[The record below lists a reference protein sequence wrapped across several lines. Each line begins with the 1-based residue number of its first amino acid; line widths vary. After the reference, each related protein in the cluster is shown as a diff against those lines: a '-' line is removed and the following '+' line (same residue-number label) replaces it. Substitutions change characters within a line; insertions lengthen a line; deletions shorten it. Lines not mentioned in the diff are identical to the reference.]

1 LAFAYSGGGV
11 RAFISAIGFT
21 RAAIELGLY
30 GCVTYS
36 GGVSGGAWF
45 ECLWT
50 QFNGNYDA
58 FRAHMRHAFT
68 GQPFVQGP
76 TALRAIYRATVKQSA
91 FKPGFNTS
99 LADVYGNMIGYEWT
113 QDGTLDGQQIAR
125 LDYTI
130 SSQVPLLT
138 VKFVI

>member
-30 GCVTYS
+30 DCVTWS

-50 QFNGNYDA
+50 QFNGDFA
-58 FRAHMRHAFT
+58 DFRDHMRKAFS

-76 TALRAIYRATVKQSA
+76 KALRAIYRV
-91 FKPGFNTS
+91 
-99 LADVYGNMIGYEWT
+99 L
-113 QDGTLDGQQIAR
+113 
-125 LDYTI
+125 
-130 SSQVPLLT
+130 LLT
-138 VKFVI
+138 FAPSTRRMLIPFRTLTHERNRQQ